1 MRWSQGICSRSL
13 LTLVGLFCRS
23 SRQSQGICGEGARIP
38 GLQDTGGGGMGGG
51 GGVGGAEIGKD
62 KSAAVGDLAEARG
75 TGVGVVRGTGAGKG
89 KVNRFKNVLALG
101 F

>member
-38 GLQDTGGGGMGGG
+38 GLQDTGGGGVGGG
-51 GGVGGAEIGKD
+51 EIGKD